1 MTSNSAVRTF
11 HRSLARRIV
20 DKRAS
25 IDVLSSGGRS
35 ASNSAQNS
43 RIVVMLAPAGRRLR
57 GDGNFCW
64 MSLSVT
70 MVKCG

>member
-1 MTSNSAVRTF
+1 MLCFVCLSARCATRSPWWRAMTSNSAVRTF
-11 HRSLARRIV
+11 HTSLARRIV

-43 RIVVMLAPAGRRLR
+43 RIVVMLAAG
-57 GDGNFCW
+57 
-64 MSLSVT
+64 
-70 MVKCG
+70 